1 MRRAHLLLIA
11 LLGLVSTQAYALRC
25 GNSLVTEGM
34 SRHEVRKRCGN
45 PDDSYTR
52 YETIYRRT
60 AGDEAVA
67 YEIEINEWIY
77 EFGSQT
83 LDRRLIFINGRLYKE
98 EIVD

>member
-1 MRRAHLLLIA
+1 MRPARLLLIA
-11 LLGLVSTQAYALRC
+11 LLGLASMQAYALRC

-52 YETIYRRT
+52 YETVYRRT

-67 YEIEINEWIY
+67 YEVEINEWIY

-83 LDRRLIFINGRLYKE
+83 LDRRLIFINGYLFKE